1 MFGGMSIE
9 TIMLVRHLSVVVSVQ
24 FALVCCLLVPGWRSS
39 PYRWVLPPLA
49 VASLLETAGT
59 WTSQLGINN
68 TVLYNLYLPIEFV
81 LFLMLIQQLHPEW
94 RVRIRVAMVLGL
106 AAWAA
111 SWWMNEPTAFLLTD
125 AIMIT
130 ALLLTIAILG
140 TLWRLADTSD
150 RPLQREPLF
159 WLLIGLLTYFG
170 GLFPIIGPL
179 KFIEK
184 TSPLLSFN
192 LYLII
197 NLLAVL
203 RYLLT
208 GVACLLERRSVL
220 LSTHP

>member
-1 MFGGMSIE
+1 MSIE
-9 TIMLVRHLSVVVSVQ
+9 TIMLIRHLSVVVSVL
-24 FALVCCLLVPGWRSS
+24 FALLCCLGVPGWRSS

-49 VASLLETAGT
+49 VGALLETAGT
-59 WTSQLGINN
+59 WTSQLGITN
-68 TVLYNLYLPIEFV
+68 TVLYNLYLPFEFMM
-81 LFLMLIQQLHPEW
+81 LLLLIQLLHPEW
-94 RVRIRVAMVLGL
+94 RTRLRVALVLGL
-106 AAWAA
+106 AAWAT
-111 SWWMNEPTAFLLTD
+111 SWWMNEPMAFLLTD
-125 AIMIT
+125 AIMVL
-130 ALLLTIAILG
+130 ALLLTITLLG

-150 RPLQREPLF
+150 QPLQREPLF

-179 KFIEK
+179 KFIEQ